1 MSFILDALKKS
12 EVERQRQDIPGLM
25 DSRPVPP
32 RAKFPVWAAAL
43 IALLAVNLGVLAVVL
58 TRGGA
63 PAGKAGGPSPAAA
76 PATAQSPSVT
86 AQSPSA
92 TAPSLSAATSPAGA
106 ATAPVTASQ
115 ALSAPAAVAAAA
127 RNGPARSPS
136 VPASASPDHF
146 SPMDAAPPVYAPE
159 IPTTQDHPSP
169 GTERRPARAG
179 SGGDAAIHHAARA
192 PDPVL
197 TDSDPFDGEVLP
209 SINELNVAGQPA
221 LADLHLDV
229 HVYATQPSERFV
241 YINMRKYREGATLA
255 EGPVL
260 ERIRRD
266 GVVLNYQ
273 GLRFVLPR
281 QQ

>member
-12 EVERQRQDIPGLM
+12 EMERQRQAIPGLM

-43 IALLAVNLGVLAVVL
+43 IALLAINLGVLAVVL

-63 PAGKAGGPSPAAA
+63 PAGTAGGRSPAALALPA
-76 PATAQSPSVT
+76 P
-86 AQSPSA
+86 SPSA
-92 TAPSLSAATSPAGA
+92 SAPSSSATTSPAEAGTGA
-106 ATAPVTASQ
+106 GTTPVTASQ
-115 ALSAPAAVAAAA
+115 GLSATAAAA
-127 RNGPARSPS
+127 ATNGPARSPS
-136 VPASASPDHF
+136 VPASAPPDHF

-159 IPTTQDHPSP
+159 IPTPQGGPSP

-179 SGGDAAIHHAARA
+179 SSGDAAIHHAARA
-192 PDPVL
+192 PDPIL
-197 TDSDPFDGEVLP
+197 TDSDPSDGELLP

-221 LADLHLDV
+221 LANLHLDV

>member
-12 EVERQRQDIPGLM
+12 EVERQRQAIPGLM
-25 DSRPVPP
+25 DSRPLPP
-32 RAKFPVWAAAL
+32 RAKFPLWAAAL
-43 IALLAVNLGVLAVVL
+43 IALLVVNLVILAVVL

-63 PAGKAGGPSPAAA
+63 PAGAGPSPTPLPATAKAPPAAASPAAA
-76 PATAQSPSVT
+76 ATAPMTASQGTPATAAMT
-86 AQSPSA
+86 A
-92 TAPSLSAATSPAGA
+92 AATRAPAPNGA
-106 ATAPVTASQ
+106 A
-115 ALSAPAAVAAAA
+115 
-127 RNGPARSPS
+127 
-136 VPASASPDHF
+136 PASAAPDHF

-159 IPTTQDHPSP
+159 IPPAQDYPAAV
-169 GTERRPARAG
+169 RRSDHAGASSEGAPHRAA
-179 SGGDAAIHHAARA
+179 SAA

-197 TDSDPFDGEVLP
+197 TDSNPADNEVLP
-209 SINELNVAGQPA
+209 SINEINVSDQPA
-221 LADLHLDV
+221 LANLHLDV

>member
-12 EVERQRQDIPGLM
+12 EVERQRQAIPGLM

-32 RAKFPVWAAAL
+32 RARFPLWAAAL
-43 IALLAVNLGVLAVVL
+43 IALLVVNMGVLAVVL

-63 PAGKAGGPSPAAA
+63 HSG
-76 PATAQSPSVT
+76 
-86 AQSPSA
+86 
-92 TAPSLSAATSPAGA
+92 APSTS
-106 ATAPVTASQ
+106 S
-115 ALSAPAAVAAAA
+115 LSAPAPATPGAAGSTTPAPA
-127 RNGPARSPS
+127 PGPSG
-136 VPASASPDHF
+136 SASDHF

-159 IPTTQDHPSP
+159 IPPTEDLSSP
-169 GTERRPARAG
+169 PTARR
-179 SGGDAAIHHAARA
+179 AARGA
-192 PDPVL
+192 SSNGGVSHRAAQQADPLL
-197 TDSDPFDGEVLP
+197 TDSNDSSDSEVLP
-209 SINELNVAGQPA
+209 SINEIDLASQPA
-221 LADLHLDV
+221 LAGLHLDV
-229 HVYATQPSERFV
+229 HVYATKPAERFV

-260 ERIRRD
+260 EHIRRD